1 VSEGSLPRAAAPATG
16 PLHHLEDALLA
27 LLLGVLVVLA
37 SLQIGLRTLF
47 DTGLPWIDP
56 TLRVLVL
63 WLGLLGA
70 VAASRDGRHISID
83 AASQLLSERARAA
96 VKAGTSLFAGVVCAV
111 VAWHALRFVGSEFEY
126 GTTAFSGI
134 PAWALESIVPFAFA
148 AIALRYAKRTVLET
162 RRALRAGSDDGDD
175 SDAGGAPG

>member
-1 VSEGSLPRAAAPATG
+1 MSEGSLPRSAARASG
-16 PLHHLEDALLA
+16 PLHHLEDGVLA
-27 LLLGVLVVLA
+27 LLLGGLVGLA
-37 SLQIGLRTLF
+37 SLQIGLRTFF
-47 DTGLPWIDP
+47 DTGLAWIDP

-83 AASQLLSERARAA
+83 AASRLLPERARAG

-111 VAWHALRFVGSEFEY
+111 VAWHALRFVGSEFDY

-134 PAWALESIVPFAFA
+134 PVWALQSIIPFAFG
-148 AIALRYAKRTVLET
+148 AIALRYAKRTVLEA
-162 RRALRAGSDDGDD
+162 RRALRAGSDAADPGGD
-175 SDAGGAPG
+175 PE